1 MGYFRLSHTVDNL
14 FGVSESARRAR
25 LCISIG
31 SVAFSLYCAQSTVA
45 PRKHRHCRHETR
57 PT

>member
-45 PRKHRHCRHETR
+45 PRKH
-57 PT
+57 